1 MSKVSEALK
10 KNKNIKWK
18 YVNGVLTPFRDGKK
32 LKVGT
37 RPKELTKAVGRDL
50 SNAFRDILRIPSKG
64 VSGLTQNPNIKEYV
78 KEKYSPTDKSPEA
91 NTWREL
97 VKKNKETQ
105 ALNEAK
111 LEGLRIDRRSGS
123 NIRTGTRN
131 WLNPAMGP
139 GYEESARLRKKAE
152 ENTKKY
158 QEAQLDAERLAGWN
172 EADLQDAKD
181 LGAGSTTSGE
191 IEWTTDQEIDEKGL
205 FIPETSKPVT
215 STLNKKN
222 PAAKSEY
229 PKGDAEIPSGKKYPT
244 TIGGKKTSAIQ
255 KKLLDA
261 GHDPKR
267 LRDLMER
274 YRNRYK
280 NKRGW

>member
-1 MSKVSEALK
+1 M
-10 KNKNIKWK
+10 N
-18 YVNGVLTPFRDGKK
+18 
-32 LKVGT
+32 
-37 RPKELTKAVGRDL
+37 
-50 SNAFRDILRIPSKG
+50 
-64 VSGLTQNPNIKEYV
+64 
-78 KEKYSPTDKSPEA
+78 KEKFPRGKRSVEEK
-91 NTWREL
+91 RGEL
-97 VKKNKETQ
+97 RGE
-105 ALNEAK
+105 
-111 LEGLRIDRRSGS
+111 D
-123 NIRTGTRN
+123 
-131 WLNPAMGP
+131 
-139 GYEESARLRKKAE
+139 
-152 ENTKKY
+152 
-158 QEAQLDAERLAGWN
+158 LAGVWLAGADLKG
-172 EADLQDAKD
+172 ADLQDAKD

-280 NKRGW
+280 NKRW